1 MLHTLPTLIKAT
13 VVNRPSKTIKSPYVA
28 DIKLEDG
35 TTAMCHTP
43 GLGCCGLVATGRM
56 THGLTLLSI
65 GVENGRYI
73 DLVVDNCDPALFAAG
88 VEGIGVYKNDNSETI
103 AVESIRPISYSTMIM
118 KARVSSK
125 VI

>member
-1 MLHTLPTLIKAT
+1 MYKEKGNEHITGAF
-13 VVNRPSKTIKSPYVA
+13 
-28 DIKLEDG
+28 
-35 TTAMCHTP
+35 
-43 GLGCCGLVATGRM
+43 CGLVATGRM